1 MASTKMEK
9 PSLHPLKTPKTATF
23 PSELQCKSPF
33 PSLNVIIKQEEGL
46 KTPITP
52 PLAYTEF
59 LKALTPVL
67 TSPMSAGVIS
77 EKSSGKSTPTSQP
90 SSAATSCYCACDGR
104 KSPNSG
110 VPPSPFI
117 QPRSAKTPTGLR
129 RLRIP
134 TSSPLYSPIDSPHS
148 ASARSPYSPSDWSL
162 DAGVRYFDRPRSGVV
177 RPVSVR
183 QVVTRTVTYK
193 RTDLDPAPKGKRRKT
208 MED

>member
-23 PSELQCKSPF
+23 PSELHKSPYPAF
-33 PSLNVIIKQEEGL
+33 TDFIKKEEGL

-67 TSPMSAGVIS
+67 TSPMSAGVFS

-90 SSAATSCYCACDGR
+90 SSASTSCYCACDGR
-104 KSPNSG
+104 TPNSA
-110 VPPSPFI
+110 VPPSPFVA
-117 QPRSAKTPTGLR
+117 PRSARTPTDLR

-134 TSSPLYSPIDSPHS
+134 ASSPLYSPIESPRS
-148 ASARSPYSPSDWSL
+148 SSARSPYSPSDWSL
-162 DAGVRYFDRPRSGVV
+162 DAGIRYFDRPRSGVI

-208 MED
+208 NDS

>member
-1 MASTKMEK
+1 MATIAPTKMEK
-9 PSLHPLKTPKTATF
+9 PTLHPLKTPKTATF
-23 PSELQCKSPF
+23 PSEFHKSPF
-33 PSLNVIIKQEEGL
+33 LGLNSIIKQEEDL

-67 TSPMSAGVIS
+67 TSPMSAGVTS

-90 SSAATSCYCACDGR
+90 SSAGASCYC
-104 KSPNSG
+104 KTPNSA
-110 VPPSPFI
+110 VPPSPFVH
-117 QPRSAKTPTGLR
+117 PRSCRTPTGLR

-134 TSSPLYSPIDSPHS
+134 ASSPLYSPIESPHS
-148 ASARSPYSPSDWSL
+148 SSARSPYSPSDWSL
-162 DAGVRYFDRPRSGVV
+162 DASVRYFDRPRSGIV

-193 RTDLDPAPKGKRRKT
+193 RTDLEPAPKGKRRKT
-208 MED
+208 NEQ